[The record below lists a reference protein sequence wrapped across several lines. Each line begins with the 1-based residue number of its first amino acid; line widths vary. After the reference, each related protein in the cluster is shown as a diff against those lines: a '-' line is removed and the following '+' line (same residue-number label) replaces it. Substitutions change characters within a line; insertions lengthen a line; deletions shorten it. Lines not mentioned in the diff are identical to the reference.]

1 MSVYQ
6 ATCKKLAIVPMRR
19 RRESSITYSVGIC
32 LTHAD
37 IPCHYFFAAEFRSFS
52 TRKLRMCRRWPT
64 VTGGGVLIAVC
75 HRDINGAIF
84 DIAHGDVGYVDI
96 FSMAPSTSSTARP
109 RQSRNVQLE
118 KVMFLNVY
126 AIYVRW
132 QGKKRLGQLCAQ
144 DRFRLNFLRQ
154 LHPIHARRRRWA
166 PDWLRLRQWHHWGG
180 CRFQCCGHFAG

>member
-1 MSVYQ
+1 MVKRANAEKIRSLTRQRHGWLRDGVMEKIRTVSRHALHQ
-6 ATCKKLAIVPMRR
+6 SRRGKCIV
-19 RRESSITYSVGIC
+19 SC
-32 LTHAD
+32 N
-37 IPCHYFFAAEFRSFS
+37 CQ
-52 TRKLRMCRRWPT
+52 
-64 VTGGGVLIAVC
+64 
-75 HRDINGAIF
+75 RDMNGAIF

-96 FSMAPSTSSTARP
+96 FSIAPFTSSTARP